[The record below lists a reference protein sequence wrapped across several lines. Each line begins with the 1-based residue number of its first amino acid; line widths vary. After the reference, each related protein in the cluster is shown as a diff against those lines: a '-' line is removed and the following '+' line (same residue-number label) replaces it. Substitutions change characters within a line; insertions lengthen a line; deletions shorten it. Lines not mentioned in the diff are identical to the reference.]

1 MSQLSIKGKIIQY
14 DPNTNY
20 LTMKVDI
27 LDPTIQAT
35 LEDITK
41 NYDKYL
47 QLSIQY
53 NIKDS
58 IKDNLRKRW
67 YASLR
72 SILVYSEIVPNSEE
86 MTKIDN
92 ELRESIFPV
101 KDSDILQPKR
111 MREMSNFELQEA
123 INTLILRYSECIT

>member
-20 LTMKVDI
+20 LTMKIDI

-35 LEDITK
+35 LESIAE

-53 NIKDS
+53 NVKDS

-67 YASLR
+67 YVSLHT
-72 SILVYSEIVPNSEE
+72 ILTYNEIVPSSEE
-86 MTKIDN
+86 MLKIDN
-92 ELRESIFPV
+92 EMRESIFPV
-101 KDSDILQPKR
+101 KDSVVLQPKR
-111 MREMSNFELQEA
+111 MREMSNSELQEA
-123 INTLILRYSECIT
+123 ISVLTQRYPECNN